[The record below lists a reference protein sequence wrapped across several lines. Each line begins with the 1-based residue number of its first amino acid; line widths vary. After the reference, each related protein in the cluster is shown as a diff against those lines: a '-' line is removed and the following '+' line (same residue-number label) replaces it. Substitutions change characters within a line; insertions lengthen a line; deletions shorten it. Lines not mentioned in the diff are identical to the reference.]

1 MAIKKFKD
9 YATTQSYSEYKELP
23 KGGYV
28 LKVLGVDLKE
38 NSIGQYITLHCDI
51 AEGDHKQHFTDDYK
65 NQRGEDKRWRCNFFI
80 NVPNDDGSEKDGW
93 TKRKFKTI
101 IEAFEDSNDGYH
113 FDWDEQKL
121 KGLLIGGLFNIREYE
136 KRDGS
141 IGSATN
147 LAQLCKV
154 SNILNDTYKLPNDK
168 LLQKKPAVATD
179 KDGFLTIPEGEDSEL
194 PF

>member
-1 MAIKKFKD
+1 MAIKRFND
-9 YATTQSYSEYKELP
+9 YASTQSYGEYKQLP

-38 NSIGQYITLHCDI
+38 NSIGQYVTLHCDI

-65 NQRGEDKRWRCNFFI
+65 IQRGEDKRWRCNFFI

-121 KGLLIGGLFNIREYE
+121 KGKLIGGLFNIRQYE

-141 IGSATN
+141 VGSATN
-147 LAQLCKV
+147 LARLCKV
-154 SNILNDTYKLPNDK
+154 SLIREGTYTLPADK
-168 LLQKKPAVATD
+168 IIDAKQLVVTNA
-179 KDGFLTIPEGEDSEL
+179 DGFMDIPEGSGDEL

>member
-9 YATTQSYSEYKELP
+9 YATTQSYGEYKQLP

-28 LKVLGVDLKE
+28 IKVLGVDLNE
-38 NSIGQYITLHCDI
+38 NSVGQYVTLHCDI
-51 AEGDHKQHFTDDYK
+51 EEGEYKNFFADDYR
-65 NQRGEDKRWRCNFFI
+65 NQQSEDKKWHCNYFI
-80 NVPNDDGSEKDGW
+80 NVPKDDGSERDNW
-93 TKRKFKTI
+93 TKRRFKTI
-101 IEAFEDSNDGYH
+101 IEAFEDSNIGYH

-179 KDGFLTIPEGEDSEL
+179 KDRFLSIPEGEDSEL

>member
-9 YATTQSYSEYKELP
+9 YATTQSYSEYKQLP

-28 LKVLGVDLKE
+28 MKVLGVDLGE
-38 NSIGQYITLHCDI
+38 NKVGQYVTLHCDVE
-51 AEGDHKQHFTDDYK
+51 EGEYKNFFTDDYR
-65 NQRGEDKRWRCNFFI
+65 NQQGEDKKWHCNFFI
-80 NVPNDDGSEKDGW
+80 NVPNDDGSEKDNW
-93 TKRKFKTI
+93 TKRRFKTI
-101 IEAFEDSNDGYH
+101 IEDFEDSNEGFH
-113 FDWDEQKL
+113 FDWDEKKF

-141 IGSATN
+141 VGSATN

-154 SNILNDTYKLPNDK
+154 SSILNDTYKLPQDK
-168 LLQKKPAVATD
+168 LLQKKPAVDVDA
-179 KDGFLTIPEGEDSEL
+179 DGFMKIPEGVGDEL